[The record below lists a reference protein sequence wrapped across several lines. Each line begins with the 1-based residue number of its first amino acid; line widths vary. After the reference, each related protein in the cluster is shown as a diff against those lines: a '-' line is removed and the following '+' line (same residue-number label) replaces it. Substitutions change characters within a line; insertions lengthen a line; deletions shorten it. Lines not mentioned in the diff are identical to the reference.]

1 MIKPLIQPR
10 RISRPASGI
19 ASNPISRGLIVAA
32 RNSVNK
38 VQESTQTISKELNKD
53 QKFAM
58 NYVEFFGSKKTTK
71 ILKKN
76 LKSIRDS
83 LMSTFEMAKTLKK
96 KVSGMSKIG
105 LGGALGGVAG
115 ILGKGL
121 LGGVLGK
128 AVLFSVI
135 GLATGGIAFLLAKN
149 VGKFFKFL
157 DENID
162 KLTPI
167 IEKIIKRTAS
177 KALMPGGVPELID
190 ETDENISN
198 NVTAIL
204 ESNDEI
210 SNDQAVAQSVQ
221 LEINKLQERINDLKL
236 KRSELGF
243 FDIMGRAEINSAI
256 KRIQQAQY
264 YLKTGDKFT
273 NIERDFGAFAP
284 VPAFTAKFFANA
296 FLGGTP
302 VPTGYNNMNSETR
315 LNTVR
320 NFVENSPK
328 NLDALEFEVL
338 RSSKLAGRFA
348 GEGKTRFYEDVLN
361 YIKAKKSD
369 IGTKEFKVLPEQF
382 DINATKSGNIEEF
395 KNRFGDVLKFKPS
408 SKNKKG
414 DLNII
419 GGGGSGNQNVG
430 GANQSGGK
438 VSSTKADGGG
448 SNIAF
453 LSPQNF
459 DSSMEKLSSCVAY
472 GCYMDA

>member
-10 RISRPASGI
+10 TISRPVSGI
-19 ASNPISRGLIVAA
+19 ASNPISKGLITAA

-38 VQESTQTISKELNKD
+38 VQESTQTISKGLDKD

-96 KVSGMSKIG
+96 KVAEMSKGGGIG
-105 LGGALGGVAG
+105 GLLGGVAG
-115 ILGKGL
+115 FLGKGL
-121 LGGVLGK
+121 LGGLLGK
-128 AVLFSVI
+128 VILGSLI
-135 GLATGGIAFLLAKN
+135 GLATGGITFLLANN

-162 KLTPI
+162 QLTPI

-177 KALMPGGVPELID
+177 KTLMPGGLPELID
-190 ETDENISN
+190 ETDESINDNIVSL
-198 NVTAIL
+198 L
-204 ESNDEI
+204 ESDDKLSRDDAVQKAVTNQIDEI
-210 SNDQAVAQSVQ
+210 
-221 LEINKLQERINDLKL
+221 QERINDLKS

-243 FDIMGRAEINSAI
+243 LDFINRGAINSAI
-256 KRIQQAQY
+256 KRLQQAQY

-273 NIERDFGAFAP
+273 NIERDFGIISPPLASG
-284 VPAFTAKFFANA
+284 VKFFANA

-302 VPTGYNNMNSETR
+302 VPTGYNNMTADKR
-315 LNTVR
+315 LITVT
-320 NFVENSPK
+320 NFVESSPK
-328 NLDALEFEVL
+328 NLDTLEFEVL
-338 RSSKLAGRFA
+338 RSSKLSGRFA

-382 DINATKSGNIEEF
+382 DINATQSGNIEEF

-414 DLNII
+414 DLNIY
-419 GGGGSGNQNVG
+419 GGGGSDNKRG
-430 GANQSGGK
+430 SGVNNNN
-438 VSSTKADGGG
+438 VSSAPPDSG
-448 SNIAF
+448 IIDVAF
-453 LSPQNF
+453 YSPL
-459 DSSMEKLSSCVAY
+459 DSDMSMERGSAKNILNV
-472 GCYMDA
+472 YMG

>member
-1 MIKPLIQPR
+1 MIKPAIKPTLAFR
-10 RISRPASGI
+10 
-19 ASNPISRGLIVAA
+19 PISRGLITAA

-38 VQESTQTISKELNKD
+38 VQESTQKISKGLNKNE
-53 QKFAM
+53 KFAM

-83 LMSTFEMAKTLKK
+83 LMSTFSMAKILKK
-96 KVSGMSKIG
+96 RVAEMSKGGG
-105 LGGALGGVAG
+105 LGVAGGALGGIAG

-128 AVLFSVI
+128 LAIGALI
-135 GLATGGIAFLLAKN
+135 GLAVGGIGFFLYKN
-149 VGKFFKFL
+149 TGKFFKFL

-162 KLTPI
+162 QLTPI
-167 IEKIIKRTAS
+167 VEKIIKGIGSNIITPS
-177 KALMPGGVPELID
+177 GVPELIN
-190 ETDENISN
+190 EVDENISN

-210 SNDQAVAQSVQ
+210 SSDQAVTQSVQ
-221 LEINKLQERINDLKL
+221 LEINRIQKEINEEKL
-236 KRSELGF
+236 KRSQKGF
-243 FDIMGRAEINSAI
+243 FDFFGRGENNAAI
-256 KRIQQAQY
+256 RRLQQAQN
-264 YLKTGDKFT
+264 YLKTGDKFQ
-273 NIERDFGAFAP
+273 NIDRASIVVGG

-302 VPTGYNNMNSETR
+302 VPTGYNNMNADTR
-315 LNTVR
+315 LSTVR

-338 RSSKLAGRFA
+338 RSSRLAGRFPD
-348 GEGKTRFYEDVLN
+348 EGKTRFYEDVLN

-369 IGTKEFKVLPEQF
+369 IGTKGFEVLPEQF
-382 DINATKSGNIEEF
+382 DINATRSGNIEEF

-419 GGGGSGNQNVG
+419 NGTSSNQNAGGGSKDTKISSAPPDSGIIDIPFYSPLDSDMAMERGTSKSILNV
-430 GANQSGGK
+430 
-438 VSSTKADGGG
+438 
-448 SNIAF
+448 
-453 LSPQNF
+453 
-459 DSSMEKLSSCVAY
+459 
-472 GCYMDA
+472 YMG

>member
-10 RISRPASGI
+10 TISKPVSGI
-19 ASNPISRGLIVAA
+19 ASNPISKGLITAA

-38 VQESTQTISKELNKD
+38 VQESTQTISKGLDKD

-96 KVSGMSKIG
+96 KVAEMSKGGGIG
-105 LGGALGGVAG
+105 GLLGGVAG
-115 ILGKGL
+115 FLGKGL
-121 LGGVLGK
+121 LGGLLGK
-128 AVLFSVI
+128 VILGSLI
-135 GLATGGIAFLLAKN
+135 GLATGGITFLLANN

-162 KLTPI
+162 QLTPI

-177 KALMPGGVPELID
+177 KTLMPGGLPELID
-190 ETDENISN
+190 ETDESISDDI
-198 NVTAIL
+198 VSLL
-204 ESNDEI
+204 ESDDKLSRDDAVQKAVTNKIDEI
-210 SNDQAVAQSVQ
+210 QG
-221 LEINKLQERINDLKL
+221 RINDLKL
-236 KRSELGF
+236 QRSELSF
-243 FDIMGRAEINSAI
+243 FDIMGKAEINSAI
-256 KRIQQAQY
+256 KRLEQAQT
-264 YLKTGDKFT
+264 YLKTGDKFE
-273 NIERDFGAFAP
+273 NIERDFGAFAV
-284 VPAFTAKFFANA
+284 VPAFTAKFFANK

-302 VPTGYNNMNSETR
+302 VPTGYNNMTADKR
-315 LNTVR
+315 LITVT

-338 RSSKLAGRFA
+338 RSSRLAGRFPD
-348 GEGKTRFYEDVLN
+348 EGKTRFYEDVLN

-382 DINATKSGNIEEF
+382 DINATQSGNIQEF

-414 DLNII
+414 DLNIY
-419 GGGGSGNQNVG
+419 GGGGSDNKRG
-430 GANQSGGK
+430 SGVNNNNN
-438 VSSTKADGGG
+438 VSSAPPDSG
-448 SNIAF
+448 IIDVAF
-453 LSPQNF
+453 YSPL
-459 DSSMEKLSSCVAY
+459 DSDMSMERGSAKNILNV
-472 GCYMDA
+472 YMG

>member
-10 RISRPASGI
+10 TISRPVSGI
-19 ASNPISRGLIVAA
+19 ASNPISRGLITAA

-38 VQESTQTISKELNKD
+38 VQESTQTISKGLNKD

-76 LKSIRDS
+76 LKSIKDS
-83 LMSTFEMAKTLKK
+83 LMSTFSMAKTLKK
-96 KVSGMSKIG
+96 KVAEMSKGGGIG
-105 LGGALGGVAG
+105 GLLGGVTG

-135 GLATGGIAFLLAKN
+135 GLATGGIAFLLANN

-162 KLTPI
+162 QLTPI
-167 IEKIIKRTAS
+167 IEKIVKRTAT
-177 KALMPGGVPELID
+177 KTLMPGGLPELID
-190 ETDENISN
+190 ETDESINDNIVSL
-198 NVTAIL
+198 L
-204 ESNDEI
+204 ESDDKLSRDDAVQKTVTDKIDEI
-210 SNDQAVAQSVQ
+210 
-221 LEINKLQERINDLKL
+221 QERINDLKS

-243 FDIMGRAEINSAI
+243 FDIMGKGEINSAI
-256 KRIQQAQY
+256 KRLQQAQY

-273 NIERDFGAFAP
+273 NIERDFGIISPPLAFG
-284 VPAFTAKFFANA
+284 AKFFANQ

-315 LNTVR
+315 LNTVT

-338 RSSKLAGRFA
+338 RSSRLSGRFA

-382 DINATKSGNIEEF
+382 DINATRTGNIEEF

-408 SKNKKG
+408 NKNKN
-414 DLNII
+414 NINFI
-419 GGGGSGNQNVG
+419 QGGGENKRGSG
-430 GANQSGGK
+430 ANK
-438 VSSTKADGGG
+438 NANNKLVSAKPESSMIDIKAYSSINEDFAMERGSTKG
-448 SNIAF
+448 
-453 LSPQNF
+453 L
-459 DSSMEKLSSCVAY
+459 Y
-472 GCYMDA
+472 GVYMG

>member
-19 ASNPISRGLIVAA
+19 ASNPISGGLIVAA

-38 VQESTQTISKELNKD
+38 VQESTQTISKGLDRD

-83 LMSTFEMAKTLKK
+83 LMSTFSMAKTLKK
-96 KVSGMSKIG
+96 KVAEMSKGGGIG
-105 LGGALGGVAG
+105 GLLGGAAG
-115 ILGKGL
+115 FLGKGL
-121 LGGVLGK
+121 LGGLLGK
-128 AVLFSVI
+128 VILGSLI
-135 GLATGGIAFLLAKN
+135 GLATGGITFLLANN

-162 KLTPI
+162 QLTPI
-167 IEKIIKRTAS
+167 IEKIIKGIGS
-177 KALMPGGVPELID
+177 DILMPGGLPELID
-190 ETDENISN
+190 ETDESINDSIVS
-198 NVTAIL
+198 IL
-204 ESNDEI
+204 ESD
-210 SNDQAVAQSVQ
+210 D
-221 LEINKLQERINDLKL
+221 NKLSRDDAVQKAVTDKINEIQGRINDLKL
-236 KRSELGF
+236 QRSELSF
-243 FDIMGRAEINSAI
+243 FDIMGKAEINSAI
-256 KRIQQAQY
+256 KRLEQAQT
-264 YLKTGDKFT
+264 YLKTGDKFE
-273 NIERDFGAFAP
+273 NIERDFSAFGF
-284 VPAFTAKFFANA
+284 VPSFTAKFFANK

-302 VPTGYNNMNSETR
+302 VPTGYNNMTADKR
-315 LNTVR
+315 LITVT

-338 RSSKLAGRFA
+338 RSSRLAGRFPD
-348 GEGKTRFYEDVLN
+348 EGKTRFYEDVLN

-382 DINATKSGNIEEF
+382 DINATQSGNIQEF

-419 GGGGSGNQNVG
+419 GGGGSDNKRG
-430 GANQSGGK
+430 SGVNNNN
-438 VSSTKADGGG
+438 VSSAPPDSG
-448 SNIAF
+448 IIDVAF
-453 LSPQNF
+453 YSPL
-459 DSSMEKLSSCVAY
+459 DSDMSMERGSAKNILNV
-472 GCYMDA
+472 YMG